1 MGDRYRLTRIT
12 FDVISVFG
20 CLRASAVPGPII
32 VRILADHGYSASSVH
47 NQLTRMVQRELV
59 SAERRG
65 RVTLYRLRERI
76 LSQFHDI
83 GGERTAPEFDGHFHA
98 AIYTIPEAS
107 RQLRDRFQY
116 SARMLGYRQ
125 LRSGLLIGFHDH
137 ARALVAQLPEMTNGG
152 WYEFTRLVPDDL
164 ESAKRLTAIAF
175 DLDCAR
181 TEIETLEAELALLAG
196 EQGRPGTGLPELPIG
211 RFFDLYF
218 RVGRAVMENPLL
230 PVDLVGEEQ
239 PSQRFR
245 AVMDRCNLEY
255 YLRYDQQV
263 REAAAE
269 SPSHDLVDWLPEG

>member
-1 MGDRYRLTRIT
+1 
-12 FDVISVFG
+12 
-20 CLRASAVPGPII
+20 
-32 VRILADHGYSASSVH
+32 
-47 NQLTRMVQRELV
+47 
-59 SAERRG
+59 
-65 RVTLYRLRERI
+65 
-76 LSQFHDI
+76 
-83 GGERTAPEFDGHFHA
+83 
-98 AIYTIPEAS
+98 
-107 RQLRDRFQY
+107 FQY

-181 TEIETLEAELALLAG
+181 TEIESLEAELALLAG

-245 AVMDRCNLEY
+245 AVMDRCNLE
-255 YLRYDQQV
+255 
-263 REAAAE
+263 
-269 SPSHDLVDWLPEG
+269 